1 MTHRPETI
9 IPDAHRRAGVDA
21 AKGWLDVAHGATVER
36 VDNAAPAIAGL
47 LARLK
52 GAGVAWV
59 GIEPTGGYERLF
71 VALAREAGLEVRL
84 VDPWRLHQFAKARG
98 RRAKTD
104 PLDARLIHAYLGVH
118 PTRPWPAP
126 DPVQEALNELV
137 RELARLEAGRRAA
150 ENRLEGA
157 RHARVRDVIAR
168 EIASLAALAREV
180 EAALDALV
188 AESPPLAERA
198 RRLTS
203 MAGVGLRTARVLL
216 AELPELGLV
225 SGRAIAGLAGVAP
238 YTSRSGT
245 QERRARIA
253 GGRDRVRR
261 ALFMCAMASRLH
273 SPWARAVYDGL
284 RRAGKPHKVAV
295 IALARRILVILNA
308 MCATRQDWNPDLAQH
323 AT

>member
-9 IPDAHRRAGVDA
+9 IPDARRRAGIDT
-21 AKGWLDVAHGATVER
+21 AKGWLDVAHGAEVWR
-36 VDNAAPAIAGL
+36 VDNTAPAIAAL
-47 LARLK
+47 LDRLAR
-52 GAGVAWV
+52 AGVAHV

-104 PLDARLIHAYLGVH
+104 RIDARLIDAYLGHH

-126 DPVQEALNELV
+126 DPVQEALSELV
-137 RELARLEAGRRAA
+137 RELARLEADRRAA

-157 RHARVRDVIAR
+157 RHALVRDVIAR
-168 EIASLAALAREV
+168 EIAGLAALAREV

-188 AESPPLAERA
+188 AQSTALAERA

-203 MAGVGLRTARVLL
+203 MTGVGPRTARVLL

-238 YTSRSGT
+238 YTCRSGKS
-245 QERRARIA
+245 ESRAKIA

-273 SPWARAVYDGL
+273 NPWARAVYDGL

-295 IALARRILVILNA
+295 IALARRILVVLNA
-308 MCATRQDWNPDLAQH
+308 MCAQNQDWNPDLAK
-323 AT
+323 AAA